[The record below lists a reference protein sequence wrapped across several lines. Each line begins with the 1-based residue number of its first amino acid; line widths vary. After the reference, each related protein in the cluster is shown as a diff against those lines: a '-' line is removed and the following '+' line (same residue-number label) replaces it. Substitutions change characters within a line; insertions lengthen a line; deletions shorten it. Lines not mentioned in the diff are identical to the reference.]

1 MTECVITNAGN
12 AAGYGNGSEVG
23 TTCKCAVT
31 DTGNAGRDGNGSEIV
46 AICECAI
53 TNTGYFIWYGIL
65 GIFFRAWI
73 KNQTFICF

>member
-31 DTGNAGRDGNGSEIV
+31 DTGNAGRDGNGLLQYANAPSQ
-46 AICECAI
+46 
-53 TNTGYFIWYGIL
+53 IL
-65 GIFFRAWI
+65 VISSGMVYWVFF
-73 KNQTFICF
+73 FVHG